1 MNDDTRSVN
10 IESVITI
17 FPISSRKSVVK
28 IGMIKQNEKSTE
40 LSIKNDK
47 TIIAKKA
54 YIIDS
59 IIEEARIEIIKRN
72 LLFGA
77 NVRRLKDWL

>member
-17 FPISSRKSVVK
+17 FPINSRKSVVK

-59 IIEEARIEIIKRN
+59 IIEEIRIEIIKRN

>member
-17 FPISSRKSVVK
+17 FPIKSRKSVVK
-28 IGMIKQNEKSTE
+28 IGMIKYNEKSTG

-59 IIEEARIEIIKRN
+59 IIEEARIAIIK
-72 LLFGA
+72 
-77 NVRRLKDWL
+77 

>member
-17 FPISSRKSVVK
+17 FPIKSRKSVVK
-28 IGMIKQNEKSTE
+28 IGMIKQNKKSTG